1 MGQWGAQVNLST
13 LWSLLPHGWDIV
25 VKCCLCSLSWSLGV
39 TCPSLQIPKG
49 PVSAAAPSRSRFMHP
64 GTSCLLLLQV
74 LCNIP
79 PEPFLQGCHKIRRF
93 PISGGYLCPLSST
106 MQQAP
111 HLFRDRAPWGPRTF
125 PEGGSSDFCIS
136 SGVGGGTGRPFR
148 NTSAIKK
155 NTEIKTEELQQTHA
169 ISWVC
174 GGRGGQVGGGHGCV
188 RRGHG
193 WRGVRGDTG
202 GCEGDTGV

>member
-1 MGQWGAQVNLST
+1 M
-13 LWSLLPHGWDIV
+13 WS
-25 VKCCLCSLSWSLGV
+25 
-39 TCPSLQIPKG
+39 
-49 PVSAAAPSRSRFMHP
+49 SAACALSAGAWVLHATLCRYLRGQFQPQLPPEAVSCTLGTRASCCFRYSVTSLPSPSCRVVTKFAASPSQGVIFAPCPLPCSKPRTYFGTEHP
-64 GTSCLLLLQV
+64 GV
-74 LCNIP
+74 P
-79 PEPFLQGCHKIRRF
+79 A
-93 PISGGYLCPLSST
+93 LS
-106 MQQAP
+106 
-111 HLFRDRAPWGPRTF
+111 LR
-125 PEGGSSDFCIS
+125 GGSSDFCIS